1 MTVQTMRTFILLCL
15 IARTVSA
22 FAQCGVERADVKD
35 LRDPHGLDMLTSRVK
50 VATVKQLTSLP
61 GHTKKELLKDSDKRI
76 GPQETTVYEV
86 GAVVIGFKRET
97 DRDFHI
103 VIADPQNLRD
113 TMVVEIPAGACI
125 VSTERQTYGELQQQ
139 FDSDFGHVTAA
150 FKKLPKPVP
159 VTVRGV
165 GFFDFVHG
173 QTGAAKNGFELHPV
187 LSMEKAQMNRR
198 KK

>member
-22 FAQCGVERADVKD
+22 FAQCGVERTDVKD
-35 LRDPHGLDMLTSRVK
+35 LKDPHGLDVLTSRVK
-50 VATVKQLTSLP
+50 TATVAQLTSLA
-61 GHTKKELLKDSDKRI
+61 GHTKKELLKDGDKRI
-76 GPQETTVYEV
+76 APVETAVYEV
-86 GAVVIGFKRET
+86 SAVVVGFKRET
-97 DRDFHI
+97 DQDFH
-103 VIADPQNLRD
+103 ACAGGNLDDHRVAQILRIGD
-113 TMVVEIPAGACI
+113 DDI